1 MTLLGRAITSLVVRA
16 PTVTRVPMTTNAGGY
31 AFGMAGA
38 VDHVAEMMTYS
49 QVGWLFA
56 VVSRIAS
63 TVAAVEWKLYRKARE
78 RVEIEAHPALS
89 LWRDASPF
97 LTGHQFIEGFQQH
110 EELTGEAWLLVLKNR
125 MGLPV
130 ELMALRPDRVEP
142 IPHPTEFLAGYWY
155 KIGGQKFMLA
165 PDEIIPILMPNP
177 MNPYR
182 GAGPVQALLPELDAE
197 HMSVLWS
204 RAFFRNS
211 ARPGGI
217 VEVDRTLSDPEFER
231 MRAHWNAQ
239 HSGIS
244 NAHRVAFLE
253 RAKWVDVSMSQRD
266 MQYEQLRKLTRDN
279 ILGAYGVPLSVMGIT
294 ESVNRANA
302 EAGDVMFARWVIK
315 PRLIRIRAALNER
328 LLPMF
333 GEGMEFDFVDPVPED
348 RAALLQEADRG
359 YVSGLLTLNE
369 GRRRLGEAAV
379 PDGDGFKPAAS
390 SPFALSA
397 PAARALT
404 RGVGDD
410 SLLTTPV
417 QRAEAS
423 MRAGWSKRLGD
434 EADALVTFMEQFK
447 AYRKIEVSDLSGYD
461 WDWWTRYGAAVID
474 ELTLVVTQALIM
486 DFPELAVGE
495 VQRIAAAYARERGA
509 ALLQVTGDVNVVAQ
523 TRARVGELVAQTIER
538 GDSLKTLEKNLR
550 EDFMFS
556 RDRASRVARTETA
569 TGLGQGHKQAAQSMG
584 RDEKHWRTQGA
595 ADPRVDETCL
605 ANEAQGWIGI
615 GELFV
620 SGHDT
625 IPAHI
630 QCQCKVDYRTREL
643 HEESATP
650 RLTREGRC
658 PQCSKL
664 LIRDVGDAT
673 GWCGKCKVA
682 VRFTAGVPAVV

>member
-1 MTLLGRAITSLVVRA
+1 MTLLSRAITSLVVRA
-16 PTVTRVPMTTNAGGY
+16 PTVSRVPMTTNAGGY

-38 VDHVAEMMTYS
+38 GDHVAEMMTYS

-125 MGLPV
+125 MGVPV

-142 IPHPTEFLAGYWY
+142 IPHPTEFIAGYWY

-302 EAGDVMFARWVIK
+302 EAGDVMFARWVVK

-348 RAALLQEADRG
+348 RAALLQEADRV

-434 EADALVTFMEQFK
+434 EVSALVAFMEQFK
-447 AYRKIEVSDLSGYD
+447 SYRKIEVSDLSGYD

-486 DFPELAVGE
+486 DFPDLAVGE
-495 VQRIAAAYARERGA
+495 VQRIAA
-509 ALLQVTGDVNVVAQ
+509 
-523 TRARVGELVAQTIER
+523 
-538 GDSLKTLEKNLR
+538 
-550 EDFMFS
+550 
-556 RDRASRVARTETA
+556 
-569 TGLGQGHKQAAQSMG
+569 
-584 RDEKHWRTQGA
+584 
-595 ADPRVDETCL
+595 
-605 ANEAQGWIGI
+605 
-615 GELFV
+615 
-620 SGHDT
+620 
-625 IPAHI
+625 
-630 QCQCKVDYRTREL
+630 
-643 HEESATP
+643 
-650 RLTREGRC
+650 
-658 PQCSKL
+658 
-664 LIRDVGDAT
+664 
-673 GWCGKCKVA
+673 
-682 VRFTAGVPAVV
+682 

>member
-1 MTLLGRAITSLVVRA
+1 
-16 PTVTRVPMTTNAGGY
+16 MTTNAGGF
-31 AFGMAGA
+31 AFGTAGA

-78 RVEIEAHPALS
+78 RVEIEEHPALS
-89 LWRDASPF
+89 LWKDASPF
-97 LTGHQFIEGFQQH
+97 LTGHQFIESFQQH
-110 EELTGEAWLLVLKNR
+110 EELTGEAWLLVLRNAL
-125 MGLPV
+125 GLPV

-142 IPHPTEFLAGYWY
+142 IPHPTEFLSGYWY
-155 KIGGQKFMLA
+155 KIGDQRIRLE

-239 HSGIS
+239 HSGIA

-253 RAKWVDVSMSQRD
+253 RATWKEVSLTQRD

-279 ILGAYGVPLSVMGIT
+279 ILGAFGVPLSVMGIT

-348 RAALLQEADRG
+348 RTAALDEADRG
-359 YVSGLLTLNE
+359 YSRRILTRNE
-369 GRRRLGEAAV
+369 ARRRLGEPPV
-379 PDGDGFKPAAS
+379 DGGDEFAEPTPAFS
-390 SPFALSA
+390 LS
-397 PAARALT
+397 ARALT

-410 SLLTTPV
+410 NLLTTPV
-417 QRAEAS
+417 QRAEAA
-423 MRAGWSKRLGD
+423 MRRGWTKRLGD

-447 AYRKIEVSDLSGYD
+447 AYRKIEVSDLGGYD
-461 WDWWTRYGAAVID
+461 WDWWAKYGAAVID
-474 ELTLVVTQALIM
+474 ELTAVVTQALVM
-486 DFPELAVGE
+486 DFPEMGVGE

-509 ALLQVTGDVNVVAQ
+509 ALLQVTGDVNMVAQ
-523 TRARVGELVAQTIER
+523 TRARVGELVAQTIEN
-538 GDSLKTLEKNLR
+538 GDSLKTLQKNLR
-550 EDFMFS
+550 ADFAFS
-556 RDRASRVARTETA
+556 RERAERVARTETA
-569 TGLGQGHKQAAQSMG
+569 TGLGQGQKQAATSMG
-584 RDEKHWRTQGA
+584 RNEKHWRTQGA
-595 ADPRVDETCL
+595 ADPRVDEVCL
-605 ANEAQGWIGI
+605 ANEAQGWIAI
-615 GELFV
+615 GDLFQGGV
-620 SGHDT
+620 DT
-625 IPAHI
+625 VPQHVN
-630 QCQCKVDYRTREL
+630 CMCSCTYRTKEL
-643 HEESATP
+643 HEEESVGP
-650 RLTREGRC
+650 VVIREGRC

-664 LIRDVGDAT
+664 LIRDVVAGTAR
-673 GWCGKCKVA
+673 CGNCKVY
-682 VRFTAGVPAVV
+682 VRFERGTAKVLATAGSNGREP

>member
-1 MTLLGRAITSLVVRA
+1 MTLLGRAITSLIVRA
-16 PTVTRVPMTTNAGGY
+16 PTISRVPMTTNAGGY

-78 RVEIEAHPALS
+78 RVEIEQHPALS

-110 EELTGEAWLLVLKNR
+110 EELTGEAWLLVLRNR

-142 IPHPTEFLAGYWY
+142 IPHPTEFIEGYFY
-155 KIGGQKFMLA
+155 KIGGQKFRLE

-239 HSGIS
+239 HSGIA

-348 RAALLQEADRG
+348 HTALLDEADRG
-359 YVSGLLTLNE
+359 YSRRILTRNE
-369 GRRRLGEAAV
+369 ARRRLGEPPV
-379 PDGDGFKPAAS
+379 DGGDDFAESTPA
-390 SPFALSA
+390 FTLSA
-397 PAARALT
+397 KALT
-404 RGVGDD
+404 RAVGDD
-410 SLLTTPV
+410 NLLTTPV

-523 TRARVGELVAQTIER
+523 TRARVGELVAQTIEN

-605 ANEAQGWIGI
+605 ANEAQGWVEIGS
-615 GELFV
+615 LFV

-625 IPAHI
+625 VPAHPN
-630 QCQCKVDYRTREL
+630 CMCKTDYRTREL
-643 HEESATP
+643 HEESAKP

-664 LIRDVGDAT
+664 LLKDVGDAT
-673 GWCGKCKVA
+673 GWCGKCRVA
-682 VRFTAGVPAVV
+682 VRFTAGVAQLA

>member
-16 PTVTRVPMTTNAGGY
+16 PTVSRVPMNTNAGGY

-78 RVEIEAHPALS
+78 RVEIEQHPALS

-110 EELTGEAWLLVLKNR
+110 EELTGEAWLLVLRNKL
-125 MGLPV
+125 GIPV
-130 ELMALRPDRVEP
+130 ELMALPPDRVEP
-142 IPHPTEFLAGYWY
+142 IPHPTEFIAGYWY

-279 ILGAYGVPLSVMGIT
+279 ILGAFGVPLSVMGIT

-302 EAGDVMFARWVIK
+302 EAGDVMFARWVVK

-348 RAALLQEADRG
+348 HTALLDEADRG
-359 YVSGLLTLNE
+359 YSRRTLPRNE
-369 GRRRLGEAAV
+369 ARRRLGEPPV
-379 PDGDGFKPAAS
+379 DGGDEFAEPAPA
-390 SPFALSA
+390 FTLSA
-397 PAARALT
+397 KALT
-404 RGVGDD
+404 RAVGDD
-410 SLLTTPV
+410 NLLTTPV
-417 QRAEAS
+417 QRAEAT
-423 MRAGWSKRLGD
+423 MRAGWTKRLGD
-434 EADALVTFMEQFK
+434 EVSALVTFMEQFK
-447 AYRKIEVSDLSGYD
+447 TIKIEVSDLSGYD

-474 ELTLVVTQALIM
+474 ELTLVVTQALVM

-556 RDRASRVARTETA
+556 RDRASRVARTEA
-569 TGLGQGHKQAAQSMG
+569 GTGLGQGQKQAAQSMG

-605 ANEAQGWIGI
+605 ANEAQGWVAIGS
-615 GELFV
+615 LFV

-625 IPAHI
+625 VPAHPNCLVGGTLVTAKGVSAHTGRWYEGDI
-630 QCQCKVDYRTREL
+630 VVIRTASGKEL
-643 HEESATP
+643 RATTNHP
-650 RLTREGRC
+650 ILTGQGLVAAGLLNEGGYV
-658 PQCSKL
+658 
-664 LIRDVGDAT
+664 IG
-673 GWCGKCKVA
+673 G
-682 VRFTAGVPAVV
+682 